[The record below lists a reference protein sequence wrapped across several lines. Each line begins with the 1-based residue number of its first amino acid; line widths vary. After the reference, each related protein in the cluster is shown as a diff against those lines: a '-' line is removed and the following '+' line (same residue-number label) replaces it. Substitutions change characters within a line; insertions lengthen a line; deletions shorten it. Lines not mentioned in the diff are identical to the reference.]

1 MSVTTSETVRR
12 ALASAAAAGEAGA
25 GAGAGGQGGE
35 QLAQQDQEGAEGAAG
50 EGAARTLRELSFN
63 NFALTFKLCVRVA
76 ISWYQGCKKLQRYAT
91 RSR

>member
-1 MSVTTSETVRR
+1 MSATTSDAARR
-12 ALASAAAAGEAGA
+12 ALASAAAGGEARA

-35 QLAQQDQEGAEGAAG
+35 QLSQQDLEGAEGQLG
-50 EGAARTLRELSFN
+50 KGAARMLRELSFN